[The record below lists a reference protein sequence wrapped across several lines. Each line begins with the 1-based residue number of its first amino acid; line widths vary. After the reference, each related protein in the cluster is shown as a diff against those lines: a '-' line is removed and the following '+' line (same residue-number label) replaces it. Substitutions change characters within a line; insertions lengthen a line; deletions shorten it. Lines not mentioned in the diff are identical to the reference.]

1 MVASDR
7 STVRFAS
14 SASLRFN
21 PRLGETALAKQL
33 GIGII
38 GSGGIARGAH
48 MPGYKACEEQ
58 GVKILAVSDVNP
70 DVARTAAEEFEV
82 PHVFTDYH
90 QLLKMDEINAV
101 SVCTPNYLHMQP
113 TIDALRAGK
122 HVLVEK
128 PLAMNAAEGK
138 AMVAEAHRSG
148 KKLQVGFMKRFEA
161 QAQALKRFVAAGEM
175 GEIYF
180 ARAQAMRRRGIPGW
194 GVFTQK
200 DKQGGGPLIDIGV
213 HILDLTLWLM
223 GHPKPTFCSGQT
235 YAKFG
240 HREGVVGLLGQWDPK
255 TFTVEDFAVGL
266 VRFENG
272 ATLVL
277 ESAFVANQEQRDLM
291 NTELFGT
298 EGGCSY
304 NPCKMFF
311 ERHQTLIDSAP
322 AYLPQ
327 VKAHTEEVKA
337 FVNAILEDTPVP
349 VTGEEALMTTQIIDA
364 IYRSTELGRE
374 VAID

>member
-1 MVASDR
+1 MAK
-7 STVRFAS
+7 
-14 SASLRFN
+14 
-21 PRLGETALAKQL
+21 LGV
-33 GIGII
+33 GII

-48 MPGYKACEEQ
+48 MPGYKSC
-58 GVKILAVSDVNP
+58 GDDVKIVAVADTNP
-70 DVARTAAEEFEV
+70 DVARLAAEQFEV
-82 PHVFTDYH
+82 PHIFTDYRD
-90 QLLKMDEINAV
+90 LLKMDEIDAV
-101 SVCTPNYLHMQP
+101 SICTPNYLHVQP
-113 TIDALRAGK
+113 TIDALEAGK

-128 PLAMNAAEGK
+128 PMAMNGTEGQLMVDAAN
-138 AMVAEAHRSG
+138 RTG
-148 KKLQVGFMKRFEA
+148 KKLMVGFMTRF
-161 QAQALKRFVAAGEM
+161 QSSAQALKRFTAAGEM
-175 GEIYF
+175 GDIYF

-223 GHPKPTFCSGQT
+223 GHPKPTYCSGQT

-240 HREGVVGLLGQWDPK
+240 PRAGVLGLMGQWDPSI
-255 TFTVEDFAVGL
+255 FSVEDFAVGL

-277 ESAFVANQEQRDLM
+277 ESAFCANQEQRQVF

-304 NPCKMFF
+304 DPCKMFF
-311 ERHQTLIDSAP
+311 ERHQTLIDASP

-327 VKAHTEEVKA
+327 VKAHEAELQG
-337 FVNAILEDTPVP
+337 FVRAILDDTPVP
-349 VTGEEALMTTQIIDA
+349 VTAEESLMTTRIIDA
-364 IYRSTELGRE
+364 IYRSSEEGRE
-374 VAID
+374 VPV

>member
-1 MVASDR
+1 LKKTGVA
-7 STVRFAS
+7 V
-14 SASLRFN
+14 
-21 PRLGETALAKQL
+21 
-33 GIGII
+33 I

-48 MPGYKACEEQ
+48 LPGYKACADL
-58 GVKILAVSDVNP
+58 GVKIVACSDINP
-70 DVARTAAEEFEV
+70 DTAKQAAEQFDI
-82 PHVFTDYH
+82 PHVFTDYKKM
-90 QLLKMDEINAV
+90 LEMDEIDAV
-101 SVCTPNYLHMQP
+101 SVCTPNFLHMQP
-113 TIDALRAGK
+113 TIDALEAGK

-128 PLAMNAAEGK
+128 PLAINTTEGRAMADAA
-138 AMVAEAHRSG
+138 ARTG
-148 KKLQVGFMKRFEA
+148 KKLQVGFMTRF
-161 QAQALKRFVAAGEM
+161 QSPAQALKRFITGGEM
-175 GEIYF
+175 GDIYF

-223 GHPKPTFCSGQT
+223 GHPKPVLCSGQT

-240 HREGVVGLLGQWDPK
+240 PREGVLGLMGQWDPK
-255 TFTVEDFAVGL
+255 IFTVEDFAVGL

-277 ESAFVANQEQRDLM
+277 ESSFCANQEQRDVF

-311 ERHQTLIDSAP
+311 EKHKTLIDATP
-322 AYLPQ
+322 AFLPQ
-327 VKAHTEEVKA
+327 VKAHEAELKA
-337 FVNAILEDTPVP
+337 FVTAIQEDTPVP
-349 VTGEEALMTTQIIDA
+349 VTAEEALMTTQIIDA
-364 IYRSTELGRE
+364 IYASTEAGRE
-374 VAID
+374 VAV

>member
-1 MVASDR
+1 ML
-7 STVRFAS
+7 T
-14 SASLRFN
+14 
-21 PRLGETALAKQL
+21 QL

-48 MPGYKACEEQ
+48 LPGYKACEGD
-58 GVKILAVSDVNP
+58 GVRVLACADVNET
-70 DVARTAAEEFEV
+70 VARQTAAQFDV
-82 PHVFTDYH
+82 PHVFTDYKKM
-90 QLLKMDEINAV
+90 LEMDEIQAV
-101 SVCTPNYLHMQP
+101 SVCTPNFLHMQP
-113 TIDALRAGK
+113 TIDALEAGK

-128 PLAMNAAEGK
+128 PLAINATEGRAMAAAAERTG
-138 AMVAEAHRSG
+138 M
-148 KKLQVGFMKRFEA
+148 KLQVGFMTRF
-161 QAQALKRFVAAGEM
+161 QSSAQALKRFISGGEM

-180 ARAQAMRRRGIPGW
+180 ARAHAMRRRGIPGW

-223 GHPKPTFCSGQT
+223 GHPQPVLCSGQT

-240 HREGVVGLLGQWDPK
+240 KREGVLGLMGQWDPAI
-255 TFTVEDFAVGL
+255 FTVEDFAVGL

-277 ESAFVANQEQRDLM
+277 QSSFCANQEERDRF

-311 ERHQTLIDSAP
+311 ERHKTLIDCSP
-322 AYLPQ
+322 AFLPQ
-327 VKAHTEEVKA
+327 VKAHEAEIKA
-337 FVNAILEDTPVP
+337 FVRAILDDTPVP
-349 VTGEEALMTTQIIDA
+349 VTAEEGLMTTRIMDA
-364 IYRSTELGRE
+364 IYRSSEEGRE
-374 VAID
+374 VPVE

>member
-1 MVASDR
+1 MK
-7 STVRFAS
+7 T
-14 SASLRFN
+14 
-21 PRLGETALAKQL
+21 L

-48 MPGYKACEEQ
+48 MPGYKACEKD
-58 GVKILAVSDVNP
+58 GVRILACADVNLET
-70 DVARTAAEEFEV
+70 ARLAAEQFEV
-82 PHVFTDYH
+82 PHVFADYKEML
-90 QLLKMDEINAV
+90 QMEEIQAV
-101 SVCTPNYLHMQP
+101 SVCTPNFLHMQP
-113 TIDALRAGK
+113 TIDALEAGK

-128 PLAMNAAEGK
+128 PLAMNATEGK
-138 AMVAEAHRSG
+138 AMVDAAKRTG
-148 KKLQVGFMKRFEA
+148 KKLQVGFMNRFSA
-161 QAQALKRFVAAGEM
+161 AGLALKRFIDAGEM

-223 GHPKPTFCSGQT
+223 GHPKPLLCSGQT

-240 HREGVVGLLGQWDPK
+240 TREGVLGLMGQWDPK
-255 TFTVEDFAVGL
+255 IFTVEDFAVGL

-277 ESAFVANQEQRDLM
+277 ESAFVANQEQREVF
-291 NTELFGT
+291 NAEVFGT
-298 EGGCSY
+298 EGGGSF

-311 ERHQTLIDSAP
+311 ERHQTLIDATP
-322 AYLPQ
+322 AFLPQ
-327 VKAHTEEVKA
+327 VKAHEAEIRA
-337 FVNAILEDTPVP
+337 FVTAIQEDTPVQ

-364 IYRSTELGRE
+364 IYRSTEEGRE
-374 VAID
+374 VTV

>member
-1 MVASDR
+1 VG
-7 STVRFAS
+7 T
-14 SASLRFN
+14 
-21 PRLGETALAKQL
+21 L

-48 MPGYKACEEQ
+48 MPGYKACESE
-58 GVKILAVSDVNP
+58 GVRILACADVNA
-70 DVARTAAEEFEV
+70 DTARLAAEQFDV
-82 PHVFTDYH
+82 PHVFTDYR
-90 QLLKMDEINAV
+90 QLLAMDEIDAV
-101 SVCTPNYLHMQP
+101 SICTPNYLHAQP
-113 TIDALRAGK
+113 TIDALEAGK

-128 PLAMNAAEGK
+128 PLAMDAAEGK
-138 AMVAEAHRSG
+138 AMVEAARRTG
-148 KKLQVGFMKRFEA
+148 KKLQVGFMTRFQSA
-161 QAQALKRFVAAGEM
+161 AQALKRFVDAGEM
-175 GEIYF
+175 GDIYF

-223 GHPKPTFCSGQT
+223 GHPKPTYCSGQT

-240 HREGVVGLLGQWDPK
+240 PREGVLGLMGQWDPSI
-255 TFTVEDFAVGL
+255 FTVEDFAVGL
-266 VRFENG
+266 IRFDNG

-277 ESAFVANQEQRDLM
+277 ESAFVANQEAREVF

-311 ERHQTLIDSAP
+311 EKHRTLLDATP
-322 AYLPQ
+322 AFLPQ
-327 VKAHTEEVKA
+327 VKAHEAEVKA
-337 FVNAILEDTPVP
+337 FVQAIREDTPVP
-349 VTGEEALMTTQIIDA
+349 VTGEQALMTTQIIDA
-364 IYRSTELGRE
+364 IYRSSEAGRE
-374 VAID
+374 VPVE

>member
-1 MVASDR
+1 M
-7 STVRFAS
+7 
-14 SASLRFN
+14 
-21 PRLGETALAKQL
+21 L

-38 GSGGIARGAH
+38 GSGGIARTAH
-48 MPGYKACEEQ
+48 MPGYVSCAED
-58 GVKILAVSDVNP
+58 GVRIIAVADVNAEA
-70 DVARTAAEEFEV
+70 ARAAAEQFDV
-82 PHVFTDYH
+82 PHVYTDYRD
-90 QLLKMDEINAV
+90 LLERDDIHAV
-101 SVCTPNYLHMQP
+101 SVCTPNYLHLQP
-113 TIDALRAGK
+113 TLDAFAAGK

-128 PLAMNAAEGK
+128 PLALNATEG
-138 AMVAEAHRSG
+138 ARMVAAGRAAG
-148 KKLQVGFMKRFEA
+148 KKLQVGFMTRF
-161 QAQALKRFVAAGEM
+161 QSPAQALKRFIDAGEM

-223 GHPKPTFCSGQT
+223 GHPEPVAVSGQT

-240 HREGVVGLLGQWDPK
+240 HRAGLVGLLGQWDPSI
-255 TFTVEDFAVGL
+255 FSVEDFAAAL
-266 VRFENG
+266 VRFDNG

-277 ESAFVANQEQRDLM
+277 ESSFCANQEQRDVM

-311 ERHQTLIDSAP
+311 ERHRTLIDATP

-327 VKAHTEEVKA
+327 VKAHEAEVRA
-337 FVNAILEDTPVP
+337 FVRAILDDTPVP
-349 VTGEEALMTTQIIDA
+349 VTGEEALMTSRIIDA
-364 IYRSTELGRE
+364 IYRSSEAGRE
-374 VAID
+374 VPVD

>member
-1 MVASDR
+1 
-7 STVRFAS
+7 VR
-14 SASLRFN
+14 
-21 PRLGETALAKQL
+21 KL

-58 GVKILAVSDVNP
+58 GVRILAVSDINP
-70 DVARTAAEEFEV
+70 DVARRAGEEFEV
-82 PHVFTDYH
+82 PHIFTDYRK
-90 QLLKMDEINAV
+90 LLQMDEIDAV

-113 TIDALRAGK
+113 TVDALKAGK

-128 PLAMNAAEGK
+128 PLAMNGVEGK
-138 AMVAEAHRSG
+138 AMVDAATRTG
-148 KKLQVGFMKRFEA
+148 MKLQVGFMSRF
-161 QAQALKRFVAAGEM
+161 QSTSQALKRFIDAGEM

-223 GHPKPTFCSGQT
+223 GHPRPLLCSGQT

-240 HREGVVGLLGQWDPK
+240 PREGVLGLMGQWDPK
-255 TFTVEDFAVGL
+255 KFTVEDFAVGL
-266 VRFENG
+266 VRFDNG

-277 ESAFVANQEQRDLM
+277 ESSFVANQEQRDIM

-304 NPCKMFF
+304 RPCKMFF
-311 ERHQTLIDSAP
+311 EKHKTLIDVTP
-322 AYLPQ
+322 AYLPD
-327 VKAHTEEVKA
+327 VKAHTEEVRA
-337 FVNAILEDTPVP
+337 FVNAILDDTPVP

-364 IYRSTELGRE
+364 IYRSTEQGRE
-374 VAID
+374 VPVE

>member
-1 MVASDR
+1 VI
-7 STVRFAS
+7 
-14 SASLRFN
+14 
-21 PRLGETALAKQL
+21 
-33 GIGII
+33 GIGIV
-38 GSGGIARGAH
+38 GSGGIARQAH
-48 MPGYKACEEQ
+48 MPGYKALEAEGVRIVACADAVEET
-58 GVKILAVSDVNP
+58 
-70 DVARTAAEEFEV
+70 ARAAAAQFEV
-82 PHVFTDYH
+82 PHVFTDYRR
-90 QLLKMDEINAV
+90 LLEMDEIHAV

-113 TIDALRAGK
+113 TIEALEAGK
-122 HVLVEK
+122 HVLCEK
-128 PLAMNAAEGK
+128 PLAMNAVEGK
-138 AMVAEAHRSG
+138 AMVEAARRTG
-148 KKLQVGFMKRFEA
+148 KKLQVGFMTRYQSA
-161 QAQALKRFVAAGEM
+161 AQALKRFVDAGEM

-223 GHPKPTFCSGQT
+223 GHPKPLTCSGQT

-240 HREGVVGLLGQWDPK
+240 HRPGMVGLLGKWDHT

-266 VRFENG
+266 IRFDNG

-277 ESAFVANQEQRDLM
+277 ESAFCANQEPRDVF

-304 NPCKMFF
+304 SPCKMYF
-311 ERHQTLIDSAP
+311 EKHQTLIDASP

-327 VKAHTEEVKA
+327 AKPYEAEVRDFIEAVRNDTE
-337 FVNAILEDTPVP
+337 VP
-349 VTGEEALMTTQIIDA
+349 VTGEQALMTTQIIDA
-364 IYRSTELGRE
+364 IYRSSEEGRE
-374 VAID
+374 VPVE

>member
-1 MVASDR
+1 
-7 STVRFAS
+7 
-14 SASLRFN
+14 
-21 PRLGETALAKQL
+21 LAKL

-38 GSGGIARGAH
+38 GSGGIARAAH
-48 MPGYKACEEQ
+48 LPGYKGCADL
-58 GVKILAVSDVNP
+58 GVEVVAVSDVNP
-70 DVARTAAEEFEV
+70 DVARQAAEHFEV
-82 PHVFTDYH
+82 PHVFTDY
-90 QLLKMDEINAV
+90 QKMLEMDEIGAV
-101 SVCTPNYLHMQP
+101 SVCTPNFLHLQP
-113 TIDALRAGK
+113 TIDALEAGK
-122 HVLVEK
+122 HVLCEK
-128 PLAMNAAEGK
+128 PLAINSKEGRQMVDAAKRTGN
-138 AMVAEAHRSG
+138 
-148 KKLQVGFMKRFEA
+148 KLQVGFHMRF
-161 QAQALKRFVAAGEM
+161 QSQSQALKRFVDAGEM

-240 HREGVVGLLGQWDPK
+240 HRDGLVGLLGQWDPK
-255 TFTVEDFAVGL
+255 TFTVEDFAAAL
-266 VRFENG
+266 VRFDNG

-298 EGGCSY
+298 EGGASY
-304 NPCKMFF
+304 NPCRMFF
-311 ERHQTLIDSAP
+311 EKHKTLIDASP

-327 VKAHTEEVKA
+327 VKAHEAEVRA
-337 FVNAILEDTPVP
+337 FCQAILDDTPVP
-349 VTGEEALMTTQIIDA
+349 VTGEQGLMTTQIIDA
-364 IYRSTELGRE
+364 IYASSEAGRE
-374 VAID
+374 VPVG

>member
-1 MVASDR
+1 
-7 STVRFAS
+7 
-14 SASLRFN
+14 
-21 PRLGETALAKQL
+21 LARTI

-38 GSGGIARGAH
+38 GSGGIAQGAH
-48 MPGYKACEEQ
+48 MPGYKALENE
-58 GVKILAVSDVNP
+58 GVKMVGCADANA
-70 DVARTAAEEFEV
+70 DTARKAAEAFGV
-82 PHVFTDYH
+82 PHVFTDYKK
-90 QLLKMDEINAV
+90 LLEMDEVDAV
-101 SVCTPNYLHMQP
+101 SVCTPNFLHMQP
-113 TIDALRAGK
+113 TIDALEAGK

-128 PLAMNAAEGK
+128 PLAMNATEGK
-138 AMVAEAHRSG
+138 AMVDAAKRTG
-148 KKLQVGFMKRFEA
+148 KKLQVGLMTRF
-161 QAQALKRFVAAGEM
+161 QSPAQALKRFIDAGEM

-180 ARAQAMRRRGIPGW
+180 ARAVAMRRRGIPGW

-240 HREGVVGLLGQWDPK
+240 KRDGVLGLMGQWDPK
-255 TFTVEDFAVGL
+255 IFTVEDFAAAL

-272 ATLVL
+272 ATLSL
-277 ESAFVANQEQRDLM
+277 TSSFCANQEQRDQF

-304 NPCKMFF
+304 NPCKMFL
-311 ERHQTLIDSAP
+311 ERHGTLIDASP
-322 AYLPQ
+322 AFLPQ
-327 VKAHTEEVKA
+327 VNGHHVEVKE
-337 FVNAILEDTPVP
+337 FVKAIREDTPVL

-364 IYRSTELGRE
+364 IYRSGEEGRE
-374 VAID
+374 VPVG

>member
-1 MVASDR
+1 MAR
-7 STVRFAS
+7 
-14 SASLRFN
+14 
-21 PRLGETALAKQL
+21 L

-38 GSGGIARGAH
+38 GSGGIARNAH
-48 MPGYKACEEQ
+48 MPGYKTMEGE
-58 GVKILAVSDVNP
+58 GVRILAVADANP
-70 DVARTAAEEFEV
+70 DVAREAAEQFDV
-82 PHVFTDYH
+82 PHRFTDYRE
-90 QLLKMDEINAV
+90 LLAMDEIQAV
-101 SVCTPNYLHMQP
+101 SICTPNYLHMQP
-113 TIDALRAGK
+113 TIDALEAGK

-138 AMVAEAHRSG
+138 AMVDAAHRTG

-161 QAQALKRFVAAGEM
+161 GAQALKRFVDAGEM

-223 GHPKPTFCSGQT
+223 GHPKPLLCSGQT

-240 HREGVVGLLGQWDPK
+240 HREGLVGLLGQWDPK
-255 TFTVEDFAVGL
+255 IFTVEDFAVGL
-266 VRFENG
+266 VRFDNG

-277 ESAFVANQEQRDLM
+277 ESAFVANQELRDLM
-291 NTELFGT
+291 QTDLFGT
-298 EGGCSY
+298 EGGCSF
-304 NPCKMFF
+304 NPPKMFF
-311 ERHQTLIDSAP
+311 ERHKTLIDATP

-327 VKAHTEEVKA
+327 VNAHHEEVRA
-337 FVNAILEDTPVP
+337 FCRAILDDTPVP
-349 VTGEEALMTTQIIDA
+349 VTGEQALMTTQIIDA
-364 IYRSTELGRE
+364 IYRSSELGRE
-374 VAID
+374 VPVE

>member
-1 MVASDR
+1 
-7 STVRFAS
+7 
-14 SASLRFN
+14 L
-21 PRLGETALAKQL
+21 KKL

-48 MPGYKACEEQ
+48 MPGYKACENQ
-58 GVKILAVSDVNP
+58 GVSILAVSDVNP
-70 DVARTAAEEFEV
+70 DVAKLAAEQFEV
-82 PHVFTDYH
+82 PHVFTDYK
-90 QLLKMDEINAV
+90 QMLAMDEIDAV
-101 SVCTPNYLHMQP
+101 SICTPNYLHMQP
-113 TIDALRAGK
+113 TLDAFEAGK

-128 PLAMNAAEGK
+128 PLAMNAEEG
-138 AMVAEAHRSG
+138 ARMVEAAHRAG
-148 KKLQVGFMKRFEA
+148 KKFQVGFMTRFQA
-161 QAQALKRFVAAGEM
+161 PAQALKRFINAGEM

-223 GHPKPTFCSGQT
+223 GHPKPVLCSGQT

-240 HREGVVGLLGQWDPK
+240 PREGVLGLMGQWDPK
-255 TFTVEDFAVGL
+255 IFTVEDFAVGL
-266 VRFENG
+266 VRFDNG

-277 ESAFVANQEQRDLM
+277 ESSFVANQEQRDVM
-291 NTELFGT
+291 NTDLFGT

-311 ERHQTLIDSAP
+311 ERHQTLIDATP

-327 VKAHTEEVKA
+327 VKAHEAEVKA
-337 FVNAILEDTPVP
+337 FVDAIMEDIPVP

-364 IYRSTELGRE
+364 IYRSTEEGRE
-374 VAID
+374 VPVG

>member
-1 MVASDR
+1 MA
-7 STVRFAS
+7 T
-14 SASLRFN
+14 
-21 PRLGETALAKQL
+21 L

-48 MPGYKACEEQ
+48 LPGYKALEND
-58 GVKILAVSDVNP
+58 GVRILACADINEAT
-70 DVARTAAEEFEV
+70 ARQAAEQFDV
-82 PHVFTDYH
+82 PHVFTNYRD
-90 QLLKMDEINAV
+90 LLAMEEIHAV

-113 TIDALRAGK
+113 TIDALEAGK

-128 PLAMNAAEGK
+128 PLAMNAIEGR
-138 AMVAEAHRSG
+138 AMVEAARRTG
-148 KKLQVGFMKRFEA
+148 RKLQVGFMTRFSA
-161 QAQALKRFVAAGEM
+161 TAQALKRFVDAGEM

-223 GHPKPTFCSGQT
+223 GHPRPTLCSGKT

-240 HREGVVGLLGQWDPK
+240 PREGVLGLMGQWDPSI
-255 TFTVEDFAVGL
+255 FTVEDFAVGL
-266 VRFENG
+266 VRFDNG

-277 ESAFVANQEQRDLM
+277 ESSFCANQEERDRF

-311 ERHQTLIDSAP
+311 ERHRTLLDVTP
-322 AYLPQ
+322 AFLPP
-327 VKAHTEEVKA
+327 VRAHEVEVKA
-337 FVNAILEDTPVP
+337 FVDAIRNDTPVP

-364 IYRSTELGRE
+364 IYRSCEQDRE
-374 VAID
+374 VPVE

>member
-1 MVASDR
+1 MR
-7 STVRFAS
+7 
-14 SASLRFN
+14 
-21 PRLGETALAKQL
+21 EI

-38 GSGGIARGAH
+38 GSGGIAQGAH
-48 MPGYKACEEQ
+48 LPGYKALEKE
-58 GVKILAVSDVNP
+58 GVKIVAVSDVNP
-70 DVARTAAEEFEV
+70 EVARKAAEAFDV
-82 PHVFTDYH
+82 PHVFTDYKEML
-90 QLLKMDEINAV
+90 QLDEIDAV
-101 SVCTPNYLHMQP
+101 SVCTPNFLHKQP
-113 TIDALRAGK
+113 TIDALNAGK

-128 PLAMNAAEGK
+128 PLAMNAEEGK
-138 AMVAEAHRSG
+138 AMVEAAKRNH
-148 KKLQVGFMKRFEA
+148 KKLQVGFMTRF
-161 QAQALKRFVAAGEM
+161 QATSQALKRFIDAGEM

-180 ARAQAMRRRGIPGW
+180 ARAVAMRRRGIPGW

-223 GHPKPTFCSGQT
+223 GHPKPTLCSGRA

-240 HREGVVGLLGQWDPK
+240 PREGVLGLMGQWDPK
-255 TFTVEDFAVGL
+255 AFTVEDFAVGL

-277 ESAFVANQEQRDLM
+277 ESSFCANQEERDRF

-311 ERHQTLIDSAP
+311 EKHKTLIDATP
-322 AYLPQ
+322 AFLPQ
-327 VKAHTEEVKA
+327 VKAHEAEVRA
-337 FVNAILEDTPVP
+337 FVNAIREDTPVP

-364 IYRSTELGRE
+364 IYRSSDAGRE
-374 VAID
+374 VPIE